1 MVVFFVEVRDGGE
14 VVTRKV
20 LGDLYMRK
28 HLQDSW
34 KRMIGDSVLS
44 QDGEEGLGI
53 GDGCGK
59 VKSGRSRGL

>member
-1 MVVFFVEVRDGGE
+1 M
-14 VVTRKV
+14 VTRKV

-53 GDGCGK
+53 GGGCGK